1 MTEESVLPDKND
13 EYNGIGGWL
22 AFLALGI
29 IVTPVL
35 LALDIKDNL
44 SAKDYGTYF
53 HNNWIIPSLTFFDA
67 LFIVL
72 YLLSIY
78 FLFKHN
84 PSFRRLSIH
93 LLWTKAIV
101 STFFANSVLVDMNNA
116 LKAGTITK
124 SLADSVSN
132 SAGSNAG
139 RAILAAIIW
148 IPYLR
153 RSKRIKATFSV

>member
-13 EYNGIGGWL
+13 EYNGIRGWL

-29 IVTPVL
+29 IVTPIL

-72 YLLSIY
+72 YFLSIY

-84 PSFRRLSIH
+84 PRFKRLSIH

-124 SLADSVSN
+124 SLADSVS
-132 SAGSNAG
+132 SSEGSIAG

-153 RSKRIKATFSV
+153 RSKRVRATFNV